1 MKILSFGEIIWDV
14 YPDSAVIGGA
24 PMNFAAHCTKCGAEG
39 YILSAVGNDKL
50 GDDALS
56 ELSRLGVNT
65 SLVSRNDYPTGR
77 CNVTLDENR
86 IPTYS
91 LVSNVAYDHIEYSDE
106 LFEKVNGE
114 KFDALCFGTL
124 SQRNPVSALTLR
136 KLLDNCDIDEI
147 FCDVNL
153 RPNGYSEGSV
163 RLCFE
168 RSTTLKISDEE
179 APLLEAFDFIRGI
192 SFSNARDAICE
203 IFKRYPNI
211 KRILYTK
218 GSAGAEVHTRDEQI
232 IIDPVKVD
240 AVSSVGAGDSFGAS
254 WLTAMLGG
262 ASYGD
267 AARLAAKVSAFVV
280 SRTEAVPEY
289 SLIHSDISGA
299 NTIPEIISKN

>member
-14 YPDSAVIGGA
+14 YPDRAVIGGA

-39 YILSAVGNDKL
+39 YILSAIGNDEL

-65 SLVSRNDYPTGR
+65 SFVSRNPYPTGR

-91 LVSNVAYDHIEYSDE
+91 LVTDVAYDYIDVSDSVANRIRDE
-106 LFEKVNGE
+106 G
-114 KFDALCFGTL
+114 FDALCFGTL
-124 SQRNPVSALTLR
+124 SQRNTVSATALR
-136 KLLDNCDIDEI
+136 NLLDTCDIKEI
-147 FCDVNL
+147 FCDINL
-153 RPNGYSEGSV
+153 RPNGYCEDSV
-163 RLCFE
+163 KLCFE
-168 RSTTLKISDEE
+168 KATTLKISDEE
-179 APLLEAFDFIRGI
+179 APLLEAFEMMSGI
-192 SFSNARDAICE
+192 SFSNARKAFIE

-218 GSAGAEVHTRDEQI
+218 GANGSEVHTREDQI
-232 IIDPVKVD
+232 DIAPVKVK

-262 ASYGD
+262 ASYED
-267 AARLAAKVSAFVV
+267 AARLAARISAFVV

-289 SLIHSDISGA
+289 SIE
-299 NTIPEIISKN
+299 NFK